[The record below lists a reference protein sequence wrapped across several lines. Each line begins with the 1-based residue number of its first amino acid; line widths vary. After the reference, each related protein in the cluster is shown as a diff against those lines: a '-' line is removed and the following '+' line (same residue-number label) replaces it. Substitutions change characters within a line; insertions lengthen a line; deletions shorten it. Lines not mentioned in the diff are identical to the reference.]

1 VGWLWY
7 LGTLAPVIGLVQIG
21 QQARADR
28 YTYVPLVG
36 LAIIVAWGMAEW
48 AHRNPLRAR
57 VAWSAGLISLAALA
71 IGSWQQV
78 RHWEDSLALYRRAV
92 AVTRPNALA
101 HHGLGRALHRAG
113 RQEEAAAHLT
123 EAVSLAPGRAGPRI
137 DMAQLLA
144 ERGQLEAAAQ
154 QYARAATLEPT
165 DLRIRVNLARLLART
180 GRHAEARSHLE
191 YVLAALSGGADLPV
205 AFREALSETLAELP
219 AER

>member
-1 VGWLWY
+1 
-7 LGTLAPVIGLVQIG
+7 
-21 QQARADR
+21 
-28 YTYVPLVG
+28 
-36 LAIIVAWGMAEW
+36 
-48 AHRNPLRAR
+48 
-57 VAWSAGLISLAALA
+57 
-71 IGSWQQV
+71 
-78 RHWEDSLALYRRAV
+78 
-92 AVTRPNALA
+92 
-101 HHGLGRALHRAG
+101 
-113 RQEEAAAHLT
+113 
-123 EAVSLAPGRAGPRI
+123 
-137 DMAQLLA
+137 MAQLLA